1 MSECPNFMFL
11 MEKGKVMGNGLGLV
25 SRRLLYFRF
34 WTYKKKKKKKKNVK
48 IVRFRLRIV
57 KFS

>member
-1 MSECPNFMFL
+1 MSECPNFMFRL
-11 MEKGKVMGNGLGLV
+11 EKGKVMGNGLGLV
-25 SRRLLYFRF
+25 SRRLVYFRF
-34 WTYKKKKKKKKNVK
+34 WTYKKKKKKKNVK